1 MPFKK
6 SVYFEPAFLFLS
18 GSDQAAWSLERKLW
32 VMLFN
37 GKPPVHALCSPQ
49 RNLLSWEVF
58 SLDGNLAA
66 KMKLG
71 FFVSERIPVP
81 GLCWGWNSL
90 SLAGDAGASCWQPRL
105 LTELREA
112 LPSVGEHFRGC
123 GSVSG
128 VPDRLSQ
135 GSALRVSSP
144 TLRSCVTVCH
154 GYRQNHSRLNHPAR
168 GQDIPHLPE
177 KNVRNPR

>member
-1 MPFKK
+1 M
-6 SVYFEPAFLFLS
+6 
-18 GSDQAAWSLERKLW
+18 
-32 VMLFN
+32 MLFN

-90 SLAGDAGASCWQPRL
+90 SLAGDSGASCWQPRL

-177 KNVRNPR
+177 KDVRNPR

>member
-90 SLAGDAGASCWQPRL
+90 SLAGDSGASCWQPRL

-177 KNVRNPR
+177 KDVRNPR